1 MKKIAFTLLLSAAAL
16 LRADIVKN
24 PDSNTLWKEDCRN
37 VEKNWREGVKGQH
50 SRTSDGKT
58 FSFECNKRGNTGHA
72 DFIRVPVSPEYPWL
86 VFKIDSVKANPGY
99 RTWNLRIRALD
110 SFGAGQINTQD
121 PGFFAFNIWEGA
133 KLKQIPKTAELYF
146 YNYTLKV
153 TFSELKMVKQPDN
166 FITADS
172 PAFKEKK
179 AFGPGDKIRFTV
191 TLKEPAEDVSVRLIH
206 PDLLF
211 AAKLN
216 GMDKL
221 QLKPTDDTQKVW
233 SAEFEVKTLG
243 PVRKRTDFK
252 RNEILIRAS
261 VLGGAVSEPLWG
273 TINYPYV
280 SGKNK

>member
-1 MKKIAFTLLLSAAAL
+1 MKKRIILSLLAVSAL
-16 LRADIVKN
+16 LRADIIKN
-24 PDSNTLWKEDCRN
+24 PDAGTLWKEDGQN
-37 VEKNWREGVKGQH
+37 VDKNWREGIKGQH
-50 SRTSDGKT
+50 TRTSDGKT
-58 FSFECNKRGNTGHA
+58 FSFECTQRGNTGHR

-99 RTWNLRIRALD
+99 RTWNVRIRALD
-110 SFGAGQINTQD
+110 SFSAGQISTQE
-121 PGFFAFNIWEGA
+121 PGFFAFNVWEGA
-133 KLKQIPKTAELYF
+133 QLKEIPKTAELFF

-153 TFSELKMVKQPDN
+153 TFSEFKMVKKPDN
-166 FITADS
+166 FITAES

-221 QLKPTDDTQKVW
+221 QLKPADDTQKVW
-233 SAEFEVKTLG
+233 TAEFDVKSLG
-243 PVRKRTDFK
+243 PVRKKKDFK

-261 VLGGAVSEPLWG
+261 VLGGGISEPLWG

-280 SGKNK
+280 SGK